1 MSNMAQDPDISRIVV
16 KLGTSVLTD
25 GTNQLS
31 KQRILGLVEQIVA
44 LHQQGYEVIVV
55 SSGAAAAGRE
65 VLNQPNLSKVIPIKQ
80 MLSAIGQPRLMHL
93 YADMFSIFDIFVAQV
108 LLTKRDLRNRSSYLN
123 ARDTLESL
131 LKQRIVPIINE
142 NDTVAIDEIK
152 LGDNDNLSA
161 LVANL
166 VDASLLT
173 ILTDQPG
180 LFSTDPRTDPDA
192 KLISVVDRIDD
203 DVFSSA
209 GGTGT
214 TLGTG
219 GMVTKLQAAQL
230 ATRSGTTVV
239 IASGSR
245 PNVLLDLV
253 GDYGSEVGTWFP
265 KAVSHIES
273 RKRWLVSEAI
283 AGTLTVDN
291 GASRALKQGDA
302 SLLPVGVT
310 KVDGEF
316 ARGVVVSVVDLNEQE
331 IARGLVN
338 YNAADLFLIRGVQSH
353 QIETTLGY
361 TYGDEAIHRD
371 HLIIL

>member
-1 MSNMAQDPDISRIVV
+1 MSQQADIRRVVV

-31 KQRILGLVEQIVA
+31 QRRILQLVEQIVA
-44 LHQQGYEVIVV
+44 LQTSGLELVVV

-65 VLNQPNLSKVIPIKQ
+65 VLSQQALSKAIPVKQ

-93 YADMFSIFDIFVAQV
+93 YADLFSIFDQHVAQV
-108 LLTKRDLRNRSSYLN
+108 LLTKHDLSNRTSYLN

-131 LKQRIVPIINE
+131 LMHRIVPIVNE
-142 NDTVAIDEIK
+142 NDTVAIDELK

-166 VDASLLT
+166 IDADLLA

-180 LFSTDPRTDPDA
+180 LFSTDPRTDPNA
-192 KLISVVDRIDD
+192 KLITVVDKIDD
-203 DVFSSA
+203 DLLNTA

-214 TLGTG
+214 PLGTG
-219 GMVTKLQAAQL
+219 GMVTKLEAAQL

-245 PNVLLDLV
+245 PGVLADLV
-253 GDYGSEVGTWFP
+253 RENGHAVGTWFP
-265 KAVSHIES
+265 QTVSHIES
-273 RKRWLVSEAI
+273 RKRWILSEEAG
-283 AGTLTVDN
+283 GTLTVDK
-291 GASRALKQGDA
+291 GAAQALKKGDA

-310 KVDGEF
+310 QVEGAF
-316 ARGVVVSVVDLNEQE
+316 SRGVVVRVVNQANEE

-338 YNAADLFLIRGVQSH
+338 YGANDLFLIRGVQSH
-353 QIETTLGY
+353 HIVSTLGY